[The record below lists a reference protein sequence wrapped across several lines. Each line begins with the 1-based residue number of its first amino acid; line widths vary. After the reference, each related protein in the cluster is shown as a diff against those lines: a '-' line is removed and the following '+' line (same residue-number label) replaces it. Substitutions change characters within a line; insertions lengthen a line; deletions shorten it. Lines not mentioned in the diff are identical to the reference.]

1 MSHVSTLR
9 DLLARSFARY
19 LKVIP
24 AGFQPPHAERTLPAI
39 SATILSFRPARTLY
53 QNRKPVCRS
62 LDGVQALIESRTC
75 GTCLMRKMCTP
86 QICLEILY
94 EGIPLRLMLAFTSAR
109 NFMVFVSKQKKA
121 GTPLEGSPV
130 KLNVLDRGRWGEICF
145 ASAAGNSTTP

>member
-9 DLLARSFARY
+9 DLLARSFSRY
-19 LKVIP
+19 LKVTP
-24 AGFQPPHAERTLPAI
+24 NGFQPSHADRTLPAI
-39 SATILSFRPARTLY
+39 SATILTFRPARTLY

-75 GTCLMRKMCTP
+75 GTCLLRKTCIP

-94 EGIPLRLMLAFTSAR
+94 QGMPLRLMLAYTSAK
-109 NFMVFVSKQKKA
+109 NFMLFVSRQQQA

-145 ASAAGNSTTP
+145 APDKPAMP